1 MSYFPLS
8 CHYIF
13 AWPTLWCH
21 VVVYSFLRTSIT
33 SERLDHQSQCCQAL
47 PFKLRI
53 VEPPFADFSMILRIL
68 SPIFSQQKKRKKND
82 ETYAR
87 KRCRHNPA
95 FSLHKK
101 VGHTGTT
108 VLPDKIVLRSHA
120 RPKDDVEVRKGKLC
134 WQIQSISLFHRSSLC
149 WKDCRLRVQQNTS
162 LTHSQ
167 QRRQVRSIL
176 VGFGLQV
183 TGNVNKAS
191 VVDAEIRAAQSERE
205 RNATREPIL

>member
-1 MSYFPLS
+1 M
-8 CHYIF
+8 
-13 AWPTLWCH
+13 T
-21 VVVYSFLRTSIT
+21 
-33 SERLDHQSQCCQAL
+33 
-47 PFKLRI
+47 
-53 VEPPFADFSMILRIL
+53 LRIL

-101 VGHTGTT
+101 VGHTGTA
-108 VLPDKIVLRSHA
+108 VLPDKIALRSHA
-120 RPKDDVEVRKGKLC
+120 RPKDDVEARKGKLC
-134 WQIQSISLFHRSSLC
+134 WEIQSISLFHSSSLC
-149 WKDCRLRVQQNTS
+149 WKDCRLGVQQNTS

-167 QRRQVRSIL
+167 QRRQVSSIL
-176 VGFGLQV
+176 VRFGLHV